1 MPLFSYPFQKNMER
15 MKMILL
21 LLLVQREIMERAIL
35 EGFPLCDAEWKVEP
49 YRLPFDILK
58 HTLDHLARK
67 DWVTWLPLST
77 PVCKFQVYKGSS
89 ALFSSNRTKHVR
101 VLLLCL
107 CAGTGC
113 DGPGIFTF
121 AISCPWLI
129 FERLVRVLW
138 CMLWIFSVCFQHDN
152 EICVFF

>member
-1 MPLFSYPFQKNMER
+1 MLYERWSLIVYLLIFSSTHWTT
-15 MKMILL
+15 LL
-21 LLLVQREIMERAIL
+21 GRT
-35 EGFPLCDAEWKVEP
+35 EW
-49 YRLPFDILK
+49 LNCHCLHFDILK
-58 HTLDHLARK
+58 HTLDHIARK
-67 DWVTWLPLST
+67 EWGTWLPLST

-152 EICVFF
+152 EICVFFQLNTPPCERPAL